1 MNHFDPLFLCILA
14 AAEASAAEP
23 GNGVSA
29 YSTVSHAGH
38 QQQASAGHAATVKNL
53 LDQVRQ
59 PFVSSYIC

>member
-1 MNHFDPLFLCILA
+1 MLA

-23 GNGVSA
+23 GNGLSA
-29 YSTVSHAGH
+29 HSTVSHAGQ

-59 PFVSSYIC
+59 PFVNTYSY